1 MSSLTVLPP
10 PQVLLSSTM
19 ASFHGMD
26 GEQDQLK
33 VLPWQ
38 TLYRFLNDQP
48 WRRMVKREQD
58 GALDTLVL
66 AGLFRLVKHPNQKV
80 TMQRLSL
87 TWEGEHYP
95 QWSWVGCQYLPD
107 LMMQSFQSSLAGRFY
122 NILEY
127 VIGALLTDLE
137 KQGIQALTVPVK
149 APKKGDYDGMD
160 TTPVP
165 IAYLDMGK
173 TTKQWILERFGKQFG
188 FLEEGIKQGG
198 RSLYKHLWDFVDKE
212 KLSLYLQIYQ
222 CSLSQVSFGCL
233 HSFSHKVKDVSAY
246 KRHRVWLPWL
256 SVLPGGVNSNIH
268 PNVFSYEH
276 LLAYLPVEVSKGV
289 IRKINRQP
297 RKVQALLI
305 EARMW
310 APSELSL
317 LDALTGY
324 STTIQVG
331 LLSIIRDQKE
341 RHCHHGVLDFERLQ
355 RVVFRW
361 AQYFKPMIGRVKVRK
376 QKEQWRRA
384 LIQFN
389 DVFDWVERED
399 AVIHKNQS
407 WYALVQQHER
417 WVARMNADRLKVDAQ
432 MDVLTWER
440 AEWEAFD
447 TQGIKV
453 EEITTGLGL
462 RREGREM
469 EHCVFSYLDDCV
481 KQRYRVFTLTS
492 NAERATLGLYQDSV
506 SRLVQYDQ
514 LRGARNDLSSQAIEQ
529 VAKQLIETIN
539 KTKNEGH

>member
-1 MSSLTVLPP
+1 MNTLTALPP

-19 ASFHGMD
+19 ASFHGME
-26 GEQDQLK
+26 GEQEQSK
-33 VLPWQ
+33 VLAWQ
-38 TLYRFLNDQP
+38 TLYRFLNDQS

-58 GALDTLVL
+58 GAFDTLVL

-87 TWEGEHYP
+87 TWDGEHNLHG
-95 QWSWVGCQYLPD
+95 SWVGCQYSPD
-107 LMMQSFQSSLAGRFY
+107 FMMQSRQDSLAWRFY

-127 VIGALLTDLE
+127 VIGALLSDLE
-137 KQGIQALTVPVK
+137 KQGIQALSVPVK

-160 TTPVP
+160 MTPVP
-165 IAYLDMGK
+165 MAYLDMGK
-173 TTKQWILERFGKQFG
+173 TTKQWVSTRFGQQFG
-188 FLEEGIKQGG
+188 FLEHGIKLGG
-198 RSLYKHLWDFVDKE
+198 RALYKHLWDFVDKE

-222 CSLSQVSFGCL
+222 CSLSQVSFGQL
-233 HSFSHKVKDVSAY
+233 HSFSNKVKDVSAY
-246 KRHRVWLPWL
+246 QRHRVWLPWL
-256 SVLPGGVNSNIH
+256 SVLPGGVNRHIH
-268 PNVFSYEH
+268 PNLFSYEH
-276 LLAYLPVEVSKGV
+276 LLSHLPTEVSKGV

-305 EARMW
+305 QARMW
-310 APSELSL
+310 TPSELSL

-324 STTIQVG
+324 STTIQVR
-331 LLSIIRDQKE
+331 LLSTIRDQKA
-341 RHCHHGVLDFERLQ
+341 RHDHHGVLDFERLQ

-376 QKEQWRRA
+376 QKEQWRRT
-384 LIQFN
+384 LNQFN

-417 WVARMNADRLKVDAQ
+417 WVARMNTDRLDADAQ
-432 MDVLTWER
+432 MNALTWER
-440 AEWEAFD
+440 AEWETFD
-447 TQGIKV
+447 TQGITV

-462 RREGREM
+462 RREAREM

-492 NAERATLGLYQDSV
+492 DAERATLGLYQDSV

-514 LRGARNDLSSQAIEQ
+514 LRGARNDLSSQAMEQ

-539 KTKNEGH
+539 KTKNEGS

>member
-1 MSSLTVLPP
+1 MNTLTALPP

-19 ASFHGMD
+19 ASFHGME
-26 GEQDQLK
+26 GEQEQSK
-33 VLPWQ
+33 VLAWQ
-38 TLYRFLNDQP
+38 TLYRFLNDQS

-58 GALDTLVL
+58 GAFDTLVL

-87 TWEGEHYP
+87 TWEGEHNLHG
-95 QWSWVGCQYLPD
+95 SWVGCQYSPD
-107 LMMQSFQSSLAGRFY
+107 FMMQSRQSSLAWRFF

-127 VIGALLTDLE
+127 VIGALLSDLE
-137 KQGIQALTVPVK
+137 KQGIQALSVPVK

-160 TTPVP
+160 MTPVP
-165 IAYLDMGK
+165 TAYLDMGK
-173 TTKQWILERFGKQFG
+173 TTKQWVSTRFGQQFG
-188 FLEEGIKQGG
+188 FLENGIKQGG
-198 RSLYKHLWDFVDKE
+198 RALYKHLWDFVDKE

-222 CSLSQVSFGCL
+222 CSLSQVSFGQL
-233 HSFSHKVKDVSAY
+233 HSFNNKVKDVSAY
-246 KRHRVWLPWL
+246 QRHRVWLPWL
-256 SVLPGGVNSNIH
+256 SVLPGGVNRHIH
-268 PNVFSYEH
+268 PNLFSYEH
-276 LLAYLPVEVSKGV
+276 LLSHLPAEVSKGV

-305 EARMW
+305 QARMW
-310 APSELSL
+310 TPSELSL

-324 STTIQVG
+324 STTIQVR
-331 LLSIIRDQKE
+331 LLSTIRDQKA
-341 RHCHHGVLDFERLQ
+341 RHDHQGGVDFERLQ

-361 AQYFKPMIGRVKVRK
+361 AQYFKPMIGRVNVRK

-384 LIQFN
+384 LNQFN

-417 WVARMNADRLKVDAQ
+417 WVTRMSCSRLKEEDTV
-432 MDVLTWER
+432 TWEG
-440 AEWEAFD
+440 AECGAFD
-447 TQGIKV
+447 SQGIKV
-453 EEITTGLGL
+453 EEITSGLGL
-462 RREGREM
+462 RREAREM

-492 NAERATLGLYQDSV
+492 DAERATLGLYQDSV

-514 LRGARNDLSSQAIEQ
+514 LRGARNDLSSQAMEQ

-539 KTKNEGH
+539 KTKNEGS